1 LKTQSNSVGGGWKRP
16 PPLVI
21 VFKKEKNEDE
31 NKKEIN
37 ICDIRRDI
45 DADNA
50 DRRDAF
56 DGKRNRSIARVG

>member
-1 LKTQSNSVGGGWKRP
+1 MPTDLP
-16 PPLVI
+16 I
-21 VFKKEKNEDE
+21 IFKKEKNEDE

-50 DRRDAF
+50 DRHNAD
-56 DGKRNRSIARVG
+56 DGVCIL